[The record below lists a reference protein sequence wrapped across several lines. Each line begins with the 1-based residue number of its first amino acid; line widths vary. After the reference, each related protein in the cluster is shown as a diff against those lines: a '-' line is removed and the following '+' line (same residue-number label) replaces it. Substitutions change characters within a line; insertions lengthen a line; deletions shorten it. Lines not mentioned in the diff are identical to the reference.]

1 MKEKNGK
8 RKGNWFAS
16 LEFSKKILLMECAV
30 SSLLVIAVVILAL
43 RGGDITILSGLAGA
57 SILANGTV
65 SGFYLWKS
73 KVENRAKYA
82 EKFALEFA
90 EKYGFESALQI
101 TETVLRE

>member
-1 MKEKNGK
+1 MNEENKR

-16 LEFSKKILLMECAV
+16 MEFSKKLLMMECAA
-30 SSLLVIAVVILAL
+30 SGLLVIAVVILAL
-43 RGGDITILSGLAGA
+43 RGGDIAILSGLTGA